1 MVTIFQFLLI
11 VVDNLWVTISSE
23 YGKTSELRADLGVQ
37 WTPTALDRAKE
48 FTMDEF
54 DDFDIGPQADEFAHN
69 DIDTDDL
76 EDIADEDDT
85 LYDEDEVE
93 DDSDE
98 ISRYEDGWEDADE
111 DDNDYEYED

>member
-1 MVTIFQFLLI
+1 
-11 VVDNLWVTISSE
+11 
-23 YGKTSELRADLGVQ
+23 
-37 WTPTALDRAKE
+37 
-48 FTMDEF
+48 MDEF
-54 DDFDIGPQADEFAHN
+54 DDFDKEIQSDEMIPAYE

-85 LYDEDEVE
+85 LYDDDDVE

-111 DDNDYEYED
+111 DEIDWDNAD